1 MVGRWLSSVVAGV
14 ARRPVPV
21 LAAAGLLVVVG
32 AIFALRL
39 EPSAA
44 TDTLVGRGTA
54 EYRATQRYH
63 QKFGDDA
70 VIILERGSL
79 AKLVLTSDILRS
91 IYLEGCISGNVPKG
105 KTPPGGANG
114 PCAQL
119 ARTKPVKVVFGP
131 GTFINEAV
139 GKLSDEFVSQQRQA
153 KNDAANVAVAARKLA
168 LARGMSA
175 AQASRLATQAAQLR
189 LAQFQRDV
197 ISLALKY
204 GI

>member
-105 KTPPGGANG
+105 KTPPGGPNG

-119 ARTKPVKVVFGP
+119 ARTRPVKIVFGP

-139 GKLSDEFVSQQRQA
+139 GEISDQFTSQQRQTA
-153 KNDAANVAVAARKLA
+153 QDSRRVANAARKLA
-168 LARGMSA
+168 LARGMTR
-175 AQASRLATQAAQLR
+175 AQANNLAQQAAKLR
-189 LAQFQRDV
+189 QA
-197 ISLALKY
+197 
-204 GI
+204 